1 MTEHP
6 PIPWSIFDNLPD
18 PVLVLDRDRTII
30 SANRAALD
38 LFGRSVEGNDMALA
52 LRQPSAITIA
62 EAALNGKHP
71 KPAELS
77 LYTGANQIFEIYAT
91 PVPDAGAFR
100 AVITLHDTTR
110 EKQAEGM
117 RADFVANVSHELRSP
132 LASLIGF
139 VETLR
144 GPAKDDREA
153 QEKFLGIMHSEAER
167 MARLIDD
174 LLSLSKVEVDEHI
187 QPRDQVSLSSLLRQ
201 VVDAMG
207 VRANEKGM
215 TVALNMSANLP
226 DVVGDEDQLTQV
238 FQNLIDN
245 AVKYGRPKSD
255 IYIEISVVDRV
266 PGTAAPGVS
275 VSIKDQGDGISEEH
289 LSRLTERFYR
299 VDKARSRELGGT
311 GLGLAIVK
319 HIIGRHRGW
328 LAIDSEE
335 NIGSTFTVTLPVL
348 EA

>member
-1 MTEHP
+1 MTEHA

-18 PVLVLDRDRTII
+18 PVLVLDRDRTIL

-38 LFGRSVEGNDMALA
+38 LFGRPIEGIDMALA

-62 EAALNGKHP
+62 EAALNGEHP
-71 KPAELS
+71 EPVEIS
-77 LYTGANQIFEIYAT
+77 LFTGANRIFEICAT

-100 AVITLHDTTR
+100 TVLTLHDTTR
-110 EKQAEGM
+110 EKLAEGM

-153 QEKFLGIMHSEAER
+153 QEKFLGIMQSEAQR

-174 LLSLSKVEVDEHI
+174 LLSLSRVEVDEHI
-187 QPRDQVSLSSLLRQ
+187 QPRDQVSLPSLLQ
-201 VVDAMG
+201 QLVDVMR
-207 VRANEKGM
+207 VRANKKAM
-215 TVALNMSANLP
+215 TLYLNLPANLP
-226 DVVGDEDQLTQV
+226 DVAGDEDQLIQV

-245 AVKYGRPKSD
+245 AVKYGRPNSD
-255 IYIEISVVDRV
+255 INIEISVLDRV
-266 PGTAAPGVS
+266 PGTSESGVA
-275 VSIKDQGDGISEEH
+275 VSIKDQGDGISEEER
-289 LSRLTERFYR
+289 SRLTERFYR
-299 VDKARSRELGGT
+299 VDKARSRKLGGT

-319 HIIGRHRGW
+319 HIISRHRGW

-335 NIGSTFTVTLPVL
+335 SIGSTFTVTLPIL
-348 EA
+348 KA

>member
-1 MTEHP
+1 MQERLGLSSHCM
-6 PIPWSIFDNLPD
+6 IP
-18 PVLVLDRDRTII
+18 
-30 SANRAALD
+30 
-38 LFGRSVEGNDMALA
+38 
-52 LRQPSAITIA
+52 
-62 EAALNGKHP
+62 
-71 KPAELS
+71 
-77 LYTGANQIFEIYAT
+77 
-91 PVPDAGAFR
+91 
-100 AVITLHDTTR
+100 R

-215 TVALNMSANLP
+215 TISLNMSANLP

-245 AVKYGRPKSD
+245 AVKRP
-255 IYIEISVVDRV
+255 
-266 PGTAAPGVS
+266 
-275 VSIKDQGDGISEEH
+275 SE
-289 LSRLTERFYR
+289 
-299 VDKARSRELGGT
+299 
-311 GLGLAIVK
+311 K
-319 HIIGRHRGW
+319 H
-328 LAIDSEE
+328 
-335 NIGSTFTVTLPVL
+335 
-348 EA
+348 

>member
-18 PVLVLDRDRTII
+18 PVLVLNQDRTII
-30 SANRAALD
+30 TANKAARD
-38 LFGRSVEGNDMALA
+38 LFERPIEGNDLALA
-52 LRQPSAITIA
+52 LRHPSAITTA
-62 EAALNGKHP
+62 EAALNGKNP
-71 KPAELS
+71 EPAELS
-77 LYTGANQIFEIYAT
+77 LSISANRIFEICAT
-91 PVPDAGAFR
+91 PVPGAGGSM

-139 VETLR
+139 VETLL
-144 GPAKDDREA
+144 GPAKNDREA

-174 LLSLSKVEVDEHI
+174 LLSLSQVEVDEHI

-201 VVDAMG
+201 VIDVMR
-207 VRANEKGM
+207 VRAKEKDM
-215 TVALNMSANLP
+215 TVSLNMSANLP
-226 DVVGDEDQLTQV
+226 DVVGDEDQLFQV

-245 AVKYGRPKSD
+245 AVKYGHPSSD
-255 IYIEISVVDRV
+255 INIEISVLDRV
-266 PGTAAPGVS
+266 PGTLAPGVS
-275 VSIKDQGDGISEEH
+275 VSIKDQGDGISAGD

-299 VDKARSRELGGT
+299 VDKARSRKLGGT

-319 HIIGRHRGW
+319 HIISRHRGW

-335 NIGSTFTVTLPVL
+335 SIGSTFTVTLPIFKD
-348 EA
+348 